1 MRFSIIVPVYNVAE
15 FLPECVGSL
24 LEQDCQDCEIILVDD
39 GSTDGSGM
47 LCDGYRNAYPEKI
60 RVIHQKNGGLGAARN
75 TGLEAARGDYLLF
88 VDSDDYLSGDALA
101 CLSRHI
107 DETGADMYTFG
118 FSYLYGTRLTPG
130 EASALEGEKP
140 FTLAERP
147 ELLLQTPSAC
157 LRIWKRKLFDDPEVR
172 FPGRVWYEDLRT
184 TPKALISCASIAVL
198 PERLYVYRQR
208 EGSIMHN
215 PNLRRNLE
223 ILEALEDLRQFFTRR
238 NLMQAYGR
246 WLSCLAV
253 ENVIL
258 ASQRVLMSDTNASF
272 LPDFIAYLDANF
284 PGYDQNPLLD
294 RLGSRK
300 KTVLRLLQK
309 RRYGLLR
316 AIFTLRR
323 WTRGHS
329 KG

>member
-1 MRFSIIVPVYNVAE
+1 MRFSIIVPVYNVAA
-15 FLPECVGSL
+15 FLPKCMDSL
-24 LEQDCQDCEIILVDD
+24 LKQACDDYEIILVDD

-47 LCDGYRNAYPEKI
+47 LCDGYRNAYPGLV

-75 TGLEAARGDYLLF
+75 TGLEVARGEYLLF
-88 VDSDDYLSGDALA
+88 VDSDDLLTEEALA

-107 DETGADMYTFG
+107 DETGAEMYTFG

-130 EASALEGEKP
+130 ESCGLAGEKS
-140 FTLAERP
+140 FMLQERP
-147 ELLLQTPSAC
+147 ELLLSTPSAC
-157 LRIWKRKLFDDPEVR
+157 LRIWHRRLFEDPEVR

-184 TPKALISCASIAVL
+184 TPKALIECKSIACL
-198 PERLYVYRQR
+198 PERLYIYRQR

-223 ILEALEDLRQFFTRR
+223 ILEALEDLRQFFERR
-238 NLMQAYGR
+238 GLMERYGA

-253 ENVIL
+253 ENVCL

-272 LPDFIAYLDANF
+272 LPDFTAYLGEKF
-284 PGYDQNPLLD
+284 PGYDQNPLLN
-294 RLGSRK
+294 RLGK
-300 KTVLRLLQK
+300 KKKMVLRLLQK

-316 AIFTLRR
+316 GIFTLRR
-323 WTRGHS
+323 WMRGE
-329 KG
+329 GTA

>member
-1 MRFSIIVPVYNVAE
+1 MRFSIIVPVYNVREYLAA
-15 FLPECVGSL
+15 CMDSL
-24 LEQDCQDCEIILVDD
+24 LGQACRDFEIILVDD

-47 LCDGYRNAYPEKI
+47 LCDGYQAAYPDQI
-60 RVIHQKNGGLGAARN
+60 RTVHQKNGGLGAARN
-75 TGLEAARGDYLLF
+75 TGMELAMGDYLLF
-88 VDSDDYLSGDALA
+88 VDSDDLLEESALA
-101 CLSRHI
+101 CLSAHI

-118 FSYLYGTRLTPG
+118 FSYLRGAALSPG
-130 EASALEGEKP
+130 EGSPLEGEPP
-140 FTLAERP
+140 FTLAEHP
-147 ELLLQTPSAC
+147 EILLQTPSAC
-157 LRIWKRKLFDDPEVR
+157 LRACRREIYLDHGFR

-184 TPKALISCASIAVL
+184 TPKLLTACGSIQVL
-198 PERLYVYRQR
+198 PQRLYQYRQR

-223 ILEALEDLRQFFTRR
+223 IIEAMEDLRLYFERQG
-238 NLMQAYGR
+238 LMEAYGG

-253 ENVIL
+253 ENMIL

-272 LPDFIAYLDANF
+272 LPDFIGYLDGHF

-300 KTVLRLLQK
+300 KTVLSLLQK

-316 AIFTLRR
+316 GIFTLRR
-323 WTRGHS
+323 WMRG
-329 KG
+329 G

>member
-15 FLPECVGSL
+15 YLPQCVSSL
-24 LEQDCQDCEIILVDD
+24 LEQACGDYEIILVDD

-47 LCDGYRNAYPEKI
+47 LCEGYASADPGLV

-88 VDSDDYLSGDALA
+88 VDSDDYLTEDALA

-107 DETGADMYTFG
+107 DETACDMYTFG
-118 FSYLYGTRLTPG
+118 FSYLRDQQLTPG
-130 EASALEGEKP
+130 EGNSLEGEQP
-140 FTLAERP
+140 FSLQDHP
-147 ELLLQTPSAC
+147 ELLLATPSAC
-157 LRIWKRKLFDDPEVR
+157 LRVWRRALFADPEIR

-184 TPKALISCASIAVL
+184 TPKALFACGRIQAL
-198 PERLYVYRQR
+198 PERLYVYRIR

-223 ILEALEDLRQFFTRR
+223 ILEALEDLRQFFLRR
-238 NLMQAYGR
+238 CWMEAYGA

-272 LPDFIAYLDANF
+272 LPDFIAYLDRYF
-284 PGYDQNPLLD
+284 PGYEDNLLLD
-294 RLGSRK
+294 RLGKRK
-300 KTVLRLLQK
+300 KMVLKLLKK

-316 AIFTLRR
+316 GIFTLRR
-323 WTRGHS
+323 WMRGER
-329 KG
+329 